1 MGRFTKSSRQY
12 VRQGRGSSQGVSALA
27 SMAGGVGSML
37 RSLAAASTP
46 LATRHAADIRESAA
60 LEALERRQML
70 FSLTITADDID
81 PTTGIGTKSAFFEY
95 ALPYLI
101 TDFEPGTAGRTI
113 TTEPFD
119 DEAAGAVQSGGALF
133 EGSNMRVLH
142 NINPAGDVAIQPGG
156 DQAVNRWLR
165 VVPKRNA
172 DFFAF
177 EFFRTP
183 VEGEP
188 LQRRRVVRFEADFF
202 PDLND
207 NTGLD
212 TNNTRLELVANNQ
225 VLQTF
230 TGATLRALFTNLTA
244 GNAQFPGG
252 VLNPALGIGNLE
264 VAQADGQAFDTVRFV
279 TTGTIPGNPAMRIDN
294 VSYET
299 PAGNFAGL
307 WDGRLAGA
315 QATISG
321 PVGASVTFLDL
332 YGRDM
337 IAGRGLGTPQGADV
351 PIIDQ
356 DDNGIPDPDIGNDGI
371 GRIIFNG
378 TDSRTAFTLWGGTWT
393 PTDTPDGT
401 EDFFDGFFA
410 FNLDDSIAGLYD
422 DWEGAGLGFTFRA
435 EGDTLEVTGLP
446 PGPGNVIVGS
456 PWVRNLAPNQYNP
469 GRLPQ
474 GVTAPIT
481 DGFNRANQGIF
492 VEGGRSIGGIYVN
505 GIVMGSS
512 RFTGFVDRIYTG
524 YLLGSITVEGDLGSL
539 IVGTDA
545 GQWVQDPDFEG
556 DPDINVDPVNKTG
569 SQLVVGRSVGE
580 IAIAGRSLVD
590 ITVVGD
596 LNNPSTR
603 PARDTF
609 NYYERE
615 FVFGTPTDAELLA
628 NIRTL
633 VANTNYILRDPQ
645 GLFRPGAQPVPFGSE
660 AWFRNDGIL
669 SSEWIGSAATGVRIR
684 GELGGRDVINGEDS
698 VDVFGFAADGTQEI
712 FIQGTNSLT
721 TRSPYFRIVDAD
733 GRTVAAPEEP
743 LVDDGRFAVT
753 TLRFRPQAPGVYYLA
768 VTDPDG
774 NDDGVGTNG
783 YTIVVTGMAST
794 TLGALRTGAGTGFT
808 DVSTG
813 EGNALVVLSGSVG
826 SIRVGTGINDGEGDQ
841 ADPTETFNTTQTA
854 NDSMSFQGGTFTIP
868 GTLFN
873 ITAGSDI
880 GAPPG
885 TGNGGVIQFSIGG
898 NLGSIITGLSTVSGQ
913 GVGQGD
919 FNQINLNVGGSIGT
933 IDIRGGIGMDQDED
947 DPRAPQAPDT
957 VNITTGVAGGRGD
970 IGFFRVGFHVAGD
983 VLNIR
988 TSPGSTI
995 GAFLTSQDAYGDT
1008 DPRSGFYEGQDGV
1021 NIFSGFG
1028 SDVRFVDLIRFDNN
1042 SSVDVLRPILGD
1054 QNLEFVDDSGT
1065 FFRISV
1071 EGAPPDVEV
1080 GTVRSLRIDGSLG
1093 VAVGQIT
1100 VDLSGGR
1107 ILRIEA
1113 RSQSGGGGN
1122 QQQPGVVGIGRIV
1135 LTGSDAGSQIQI
1147 TGNAEIDV
1155 WQIQAAG
1162 VLDLIENR
1170 TINGDIVAIDV
1181 GGLNRLDILGDL
1193 GRTQVPTWG
1202 PKLIGPFAGIGQGGG
1217 GGGGTN
1223 APLTID
1229 GSLFDDDFNGE
1240 LYRPLRDDN
1249 FDTGNAYLDDIGSP
1263 FDPYING
1270 LVVRGGSVQE
1280 VRVAGATGDV
1290 ILLGDDSILV
1300 LGTFNSDNV
1309 TGPGRFDGIVGN
1321 IYAADIG
1328 RIEIG
1333 QGIAAPDNTTPL
1345 TSTSIVAQD
1354 DIFEIVSRDQGNV
1367 IVRSMITAGN
1377 INALDPFVDGTDGIT
1392 QINLNN
1398 ADIQDSYI
1406 GATNLDRYW
1415 VSFLYGEDNISTGD
1429 IQTIELRGGRFFRNQ
1444 INGRDLDTLRMNNV
1458 VFDASRIAMTGDVQ
1472 NLQFAGARNSTLS
1485 GERDELR
1492 ENTIT
1497 IARDL
1502 ERFNS
1507 SGNVDDL
1514 TLDVVGRVRQNITAP
1529 NISRSVIKVSNEL
1542 RGINVTGDI
1551 RGSNIAVGSLPTLN
1565 TGGDLTTTNVRVS
1578 GLLQSVAVG
1587 GRIFNA
1593 FIEASGADSA
1603 IGTITSAGSIIADI
1617 SAVGSVGTIRST
1629 TGDVLGSL
1637 RAGNSLRPSNV
1648 STISAARDIALEADI
1663 YGDVQSLQAG
1673 RHIGRQ
1679 GETGVFLARG
1689 NINSVSAPNG
1699 QLYYD
1704 VRAGGTI
1711 STVTVGGSVNRQ
1723 GRALAGEGSIVS
1735 FGALG
1740 TVTINGDFGGDI
1752 ISYSGGIGTITVNN
1766 GSLLP
1771 GNTIAAYSGSI
1782 ANLTINSGSLFANV
1796 HADINITSL
1805 RVVADAA
1812 GIFGDIGI
1820 NPDLSPAVPADANR
1834 NQLPP
1839 GVFPDRPIQ
1848 GPTISAGNEIV
1859 SVVTTNGSVF
1869 ETTFFAGRVIRSI
1882 SIAGSVRNDFQTVN
1896 TTGNV
1901 FAAGD
1906 TIDSITITGD
1916 LLDAA
1921 FVAGITSFGADGR
1934 FGGTQANADLYKSG
1948 AINRVVASGFVAR
1961 TFFAAGVTP
1970 HSADTWDLRT
1980 NLPGRDGI
1988 LDNDA
1993 IFDNGNDR
2001 SIFGLSSISTLTLG
2015 NVAPGSVRALSD
2027 GLSSSVANDNRLIR
2041 GGANLPNT
2049 NPQVDNGVGTPG
2061 TQFTGSRT
2069 FNNVRGAN
2077 VTINVTGPGT
2087 AFFNTANSTLTLR
2100 GSTTGTN
2107 VTVTSSTGTLDNFDL
2122 VTNSNAS
2129 VGNITLNGNLTGDS
2143 DLIIDGLAGNITYGR
2158 MDGDGTIAI
2167 GADATSLTF
2176 GSFAAG
2182 FVQGRGVQN
2191 VRINGNFGADNAA
2204 TQGEAIISFLSAGT
2218 FTITGASRGVISVD
2232 RDIQTIAV
2240 TGISE
2245 RSVFRS
2251 GGTINSLTTP
2261 QLRQS
2266 FVSAAT
2272 RIGTVSITGDS
2283 FDSSIMAG
2291 LDLGIDAAFSPVASG
2306 PFADAVSNASI
2317 GTVTI
2322 GGNFRESDIVAGF
2335 GRGADGFFG
2344 TSDDTAAAGRATIG
2358 QITIGGNQVGSNRF
2372 SESYRI
2378 ASTGTL
2384 GQVRIGG
2391 LPFSGVSGNF
2401 AVVSENLAPLALA
2414 VSELRTQVDSRV
2426 VSTLAIFNQPV
2437 DFSSVSSAL
2446 SVSEVRGTGEITIRL
2461 IERVDYTLS
2470 YEASSNTVRI
2480 TFNTAVTSQNLP
2492 QVPGRPGPGVYR
2504 IEFNGD
2510 LIRPKLINVSLDG
2523 NGDGIGQS
2531 EDDYSEDTIVGD
2543 AGDKLVAE
2551 TVFTGTNNS
2560 TRLDFYAPINLDL
2573 ILDANGAAD
2582 GLPDI
2587 NQTSTLRGF
2596 IGDHPDNDTNFF
2608 RFGGDADVYTLTLQA
2623 GQILRL
2629 GALQGSALRAVR
2641 GLFDANF
2648 NPIAAIGQNAAA
2660 VSLPIA
2666 DAINN
2671 SVQTFPSD
2679 FLVRQTG
2686 TYIITVGNTTNVNV
2700 PGGITNPIAGP
2711 GTIGDYS
2718 FSIEVFDDGD
2728 SGFSSTTPSGNGT
2741 NIVNAPPQQDF
2752 AGQDG
2757 VLGTADDRAEIVIGT
2772 YTFTRNATTNV
2783 VTATNANG
2791 ITSTRDANGRLT
2803 SLIESAI
2810 GPTGHAGVPG
2820 DVVTSDVDVFHLNN
2834 RQTIAPGTRM
2844 RITTKLANLGADLG
2858 SANPDSLSDFRGSVQ
2873 FGIFDTSTSVSSDD
2887 ATLVFSPTDFNKRS
2901 IAPNTVIAD
2910 NGTNRYGFDSNGD
2923 FFIDFVTPE
2932 RIDQPGTAGTFAVY
2946 IQGAFNTD
2954 YAIEVVTEGTG
2965 TLARQQQLFLIE
2977 AGGGLVEWLRAGN
2990 VPVELEGFNARTLG
3004 FSGNINGVPVTDY
3017 VLNAVVSNLN
3027 SIFQNAGASGGGFDV
3042 RFATSSSEP
3051 GFEGGTFSTV
3061 YLTSTGDPIA
3071 PIFSPFSGFNFDFLS
3086 QNFVNTN
3093 PYGFSERSDPFNTD
3107 RTDEAVVFVPAMS
3120 LQGFTPSPADA
3131 DEFAQAITGAIA
3143 RRAGELMGLRITGGN
3158 GAAAANFDPFAA
3170 DVVDNRPGNGRNYSI
3185 AQNPRVLSDSF
3196 DTVARTDFFLG
3207 RQNAFSLLDKVLGR
3221 I

>member
-1 MGRFTKSSRQY
+1 MGRFSKSSRQY

-27 SMAGGVGSML
+27 SMAGGVGSMVMAS
-37 RSLAAASTP
+37 RSAAEAPLAA
-46 LATRHAADIRESAA
+46 RHSSAIREAA
-60 LEALERRQML
+60 VLEALERRQML

-101 TDFEPGTAGRTI
+101 TDFEPGTAAATI
-113 TTEPFD
+113 TTESFL
-119 DEAAGAVQSGGALF
+119 DEVAGAVGSGGALF
-133 EGSNMRVLH
+133 QESNLRLVH
-142 NINPAGDVAIQPGG
+142 NITPPNDVAIQPGG

-165 VVPKRNA
+165 VVPKRA
-172 DFFAF
+172 GDFIGF
-177 EFFRTP
+177 EFFREP
-183 VEGEP
+183 QEGQP
-188 LQRRRVVRFEADFF
+188 LQRQRVTRFAADIAA
-202 PDLND
+202 DVIND
-207 NTGLD
+207 NTGLSVA
-212 TNNTRLELVANNQ
+212 NTRLELVANAQ
-225 VLQTF
+225 VIATF
-230 TGATLRALFTNLTA
+230 EGGALAALFDV
-244 GNAQFPGG
+244 NAPGT
-252 VLNPALGIGNLE
+252 NPALGIGAFA
-264 VAQADGQAFDTVRFV
+264 VQSPTGDAFDTIRFV
-279 TTGTIPGNPAMRIDN
+279 TTGTVPGNPAFIFDA
-294 VSYET
+294 VSYT
-299 PAGNFAGL
+299 VPPGNFAGL

-315 QATISG
+315 QATLSG

-337 IAGRGLGTPQGADV
+337 IAFRGLGVPQGAEL

-356 DDNGIPDPDIGNDGI
+356 DDNGIPDLNIGNDGI
-371 GRIIFNG
+371 GRIIFSG
-378 TDSRTAFTLWGGTWT
+378 TDSRTAFTLWGGDWEA
-393 PTDTPDGT
+393 TDTPDGT
-401 EDFFDGFFA
+401 EDFFDGNFA

-422 DWEGAGLGFTFRA
+422 DWEGVGLGFTFRA

-456 PWVRNLAPNQYNP
+456 PWVRSRAPGQYNP
-469 GRLPQ
+469 GGLPQ
-474 GVTAPIT
+474 GVTAPVT
-481 DGFNRANQGIF
+481 DGFNRADQGIF

-539 IVGTDA
+539 VVGTDA

-556 DPDINVDPVNKTG
+556 DPDIRVDPVNKTG

-596 LNNPSTR
+596 LNNPTTR

-615 FVFGTPTDAELLA
+615 FVFGNATTVELLS

-633 VANTNYILRDPQ
+633 LANTNYILRDPQ
-645 GLFRPGAQPVPFGSE
+645 GLFRPAAQPVPFGSE
-660 AWFRNDGIL
+660 AWFRNDAIL
-669 SSEWIGSAATGVRIR
+669 SSEWIGSVATGTRIR
-684 GELGGRDVINGEDS
+684 GELGGRDITNGEDT
-698 VDVFGFAADGTQEI
+698 VDVYGFATDGTQEI
-712 FIQGTNSLT
+712 FIEGTNSLA

-733 GRTVAAPEEP
+733 GRTVAAPDEP
-743 LVDDGRFAVT
+743 LVSDGRFATT

-774 NDDGVGTNG
+774 NDTGVGNNG
-783 YTIVVTGMAST
+783 YTLVVTGMAST
-794 TLGALRTGAGTGFT
+794 TLGAFRTGGGTGFT
-808 DVSTG
+808 DVTTG

-826 SIRVGTGINDGEGDQ
+826 SIRVGTGVSDGSGAE
-841 ADPTETFNTTQTA
+841 ADPTATYNTTQDA

-880 GAPPG
+880 GPAPG
-885 TGNGGVIQFSIGG
+885 TGNGGVIQFAIGG
-898 NLGSIITGLSTVSGQ
+898 NLGSVVTGLSPVSGQ

-919 FNQINLNVGGSIGT
+919 FNQINLSVGGSIGT
-933 IDIRGGIGMDQDED
+933 IDVRGGIGMDQDED

-957 VNITTGVAGGRGD
+957 VNITTGVSGGRGD

-983 VLNIR
+983 VMNIR

-1008 DPRSGFYEGQDGV
+1008 DPRSGFYEGLDGV

-1100 VDLSGGR
+1100 IDLSGAR

-1113 RSQSGGGGN
+1113 VNQSGGGGS
-1122 QQQPGVVGIGRIV
+1122 QRQPGVIGIGRIV
-1135 LTGSDAGSQIQI
+1135 VTGSDAGSQIQI
-1147 TGNAEIDV
+1147 SGNAEIDV

-1162 VLDLIENR
+1162 ILDRIENR
-1170 TINGDIVAIDV
+1170 TTNGDIVAIDV
-1181 GGLNRLDILGDL
+1181 GGLNNLDILGDL

-1202 PKLIGPFAGIGQGGG
+1202 PRLLGPFAGIGQGAGPGG
-1217 GGGGTN
+1217 PGTN
-1223 APLTID
+1223 APFTLD
-1229 GSLFDDDFNGE
+1229 DSLLDDDFNGE
-1240 LYRPLRDDN
+1240 LFRPLTDDN

-1270 LVVRGGSVQE
+1270 LVVRAGSVQE
-1280 VRVAGATGDV
+1280 VRVAGSTGDV

-1300 LGTFNSDNV
+1300 LGSFNSDNL
-1309 TGPGRFDGIVGN
+1309 TGIGRFDGIVGN
-1321 IYAADIG
+1321 IYANDIG
-1328 RIEIG
+1328 RIELG
-1333 QGIAAPDNTTPL
+1333 QGIAAPDNETPL

-1354 DIFEIVSRDQGNV
+1354 DIFEIVSRDQTTV
-1367 IVRSMITAGN
+1367 TIRSMITAGN
-1377 INALDPFVDGTDGIT
+1377 LVPLDPFVDGTDGIT
-1392 QINLNN
+1392 QINLVN
-1398 ADIQDSYI
+1398 ANIQDSYI
-1406 GATNLDRYW
+1406 GATNLDRFW

-1429 IQTIELRGGRFFRNQ
+1429 IQTIEIRGGTFFRNR
-1444 INGRDLDTLRMNNV
+1444 IAGRDLDTLRMNNAI
-1458 VFDASRIAMTGDVQ
+1458 FDASQIAMTGDVQ
-1472 NLQFAGARNSTLS
+1472 NLQLAGARNSTLS

-1492 ENTIT
+1492 LNTIT

-1502 ERFNS
+1502 ERLNS
-1507 SGNVDDL
+1507 SGNIDDL

-1551 RGSNIAVGSLPTLN
+1551 RGSNIAVGSLPTLT
-1565 TGGDLTTTNVRVS
+1565 TGGDLATTNVRVS
-1578 GLLQSVAVG
+1578 GLLQTLTAN
-1587 GRIFNA
+1587 GRIVNA

-1603 IGTITSAGSIIADI
+1603 IGTITSVGSLVADI
-1617 SAVGSVGTIRST
+1617 SAVGAVGTIRST
-1629 TGDVLGSL
+1629 TGDVTGSL

-1663 YGDVQSLQAG
+1663 YGDVQSLVAG

-1679 GETGVFLARG
+1679 GDTGVFLARG
-1689 NINSVSAPNG
+1689 SINSVSAPNG

-1711 STVTVGGSVNRQ
+1711 STVTVGGAVNRQ

-1771 GNTIAAYSGSI
+1771 GNTIAAYAGSI
-1782 ANLTINSGSLFANV
+1782 ASLTINSGSLFANV

-1820 NPDLSPAVPADANR
+1820 NPELSPAVPADANR

-1839 GVFPDRPIQ
+1839 GVFPDRAIQ
-1848 GPTISAGNEIV
+1848 GPKISAGNEIV
-1859 SVVTTNGSVF
+1859 ALVVTNGSAF
-1869 ETTFFAGRVIRSI
+1869 ESTFYAGRVIRSI
-1882 SIAGSVRNDFQTVN
+1882 SITGSVRNDFQTVN

-1948 AINRVVASGFVAR
+1948 AINRVVANGFVGR
-1961 TFFAAGVTP
+1961 TFFAAGVNP
-1970 HSADTWDLRT
+1970 NSADTWDLRT
-1980 NLPGRDGI
+1980 NRAGQDGI
-1988 LDNDA
+1988 LDNDD

-2001 SIFGLSSISTLTLG
+2001 SVFGLSSISTLTLG
-2015 NVAPGSVRALSD
+2015 NVGPGSVRALSD
-2027 GLSSSVANDNRLIR
+2027 SLSASVAGDNRLIR
-2041 GGANLPNT
+2041 GGTNLPNT
-2049 NPQVDNGVGTPG
+2049 NPQVDNGTGTPG

-2122 VTNSNAS
+2122 VTNNNAS

-2143 DLIIDGLAGNITYGR
+2143 DLIVDGLAGNITYGR

-2167 GADATSLTF
+2167 GADATSFTF

-2182 FVQGRGVQN
+2182 FLQGRGVQN
-2191 VRINGNFGADNAA
+2191 VRINGNYGADNPA
-2204 TQGEAIISFLSAGT
+2204 TQGEAIISFLSAGSIN
-2218 FTITGASRGVISVD
+2218 ITGASRGVISVD

-2240 TGISE
+2240 TGIIE
-2245 RSVFRS
+2245 RSTFRS
-2251 GGTINSLTTP
+2251 GTSINAVTGA

-2266 FVSAAT
+2266 FISAAT
-2272 RIGTVSITGDS
+2272 RIGTVTITGDS

-2291 LDLGIDAAFSPVASG
+2291 LDLGIDAAFSTTASG
-2306 PFADAVSNASI
+2306 PFADTVSNASI
-2317 GTVTI
+2317 NTVTI

-2344 TSDDTAAAGRATIG
+2344 TSDDTAAAGRSSIG
-2358 QITIGGNQVGSNRF
+2358 QITIAGTQVGSNRF
-2372 SESYRI
+2372 SETYRI
-2378 ASTGTL
+2378 ATTGTL

-2426 VSTLAIFNQPV
+2426 VSTLAVFNQPV

-2470 YEASSNTVRI
+2470 YEAASNTVRI

-2523 NGDGIGQS
+2523 NGDGIGQP
-2531 EDDYSEDTIVGD
+2531 EDNYSEDTIVGD

-2551 TVFTGTNNS
+2551 TVFTGPGNT

-2608 RFGGDADVYTLTLQA
+2608 RFGGDADVYTITLQA

-2648 NPIAAIGQNAAA
+2648 NEIVAIGQNAAA
-2660 VSLPIA
+2660 ISLPIA
-2666 DAINN
+2666 DAINA

-2679 FLVRQTG
+2679 FLIRQTG
-2686 TYIITVGNTTNVNV
+2686 TYILTVGNTTNVDV

-2711 GTIGDYS
+2711 GTVGDYA
-2718 FSIEVFDDGD
+2718 FSVEVFDDGD
-2728 SGFSSTTPSGNGT
+2728 SGFSSTTPSGDGT
-2741 NIVNAPPQQDF
+2741 AIVNAPPQQDF
-2752 AGQDG
+2752 AGNDG
-2757 VLGTADDRAEIVIGT
+2757 VLGTADDRTEIVLGRF
-2772 YTFTRNATTNV
+2772 TFVRNPTTNV
-2783 VTATNANG
+2783 VTGTSDDG
-2791 ITSTRDANGRLT
+2791 ITSVRDANGRLT
-2803 SLIESAI
+2803 TLIESAI

-2820 DVVTSDVDVFHLNN
+2820 DIVTSDVDVFHLNN

-2844 RITTKLANLGADLG
+2844 RITTKLADLGADLG
-2858 SANPDSLSDFRGSVQ
+2858 SANPDTLSDFRGSVQ
-2873 FGIFDTSTSVSSDD
+2873 FGIFDTSASVSSDD
-2887 ATLVFSPTDFNKRS
+2887 ATLVFSPTDFNKRN
-2901 IAPNTVIAD
+2901 IAANTTIAS
-2910 NGTNRYGFDSNGD
+2910 NGTNSYGFDSNGD

-2932 RIDQPGTAGTFAVY
+2932 RIDQPGNAGTFAVY

-2954 YAIEVVTEGTG
+2954 YAIEVVTDGTG

-2977 AGGGLVEWLRAGN
+2977 AGGGIVDWLRAGN

-3004 FSGNINGVPVTDY
+3004 FSGSINGLPVTDY
-3017 VLNAVVSNLN
+3017 VLNAVITNLN

-3051 GFEGGTFSTV
+3051 GFEGGTFSTI

-3131 DEFAQAITGAIA
+3131 DEFAQAISGAIA
-3143 RRAGELMGLRITGGN
+3143 RRAGELMGLRITTNN

-3170 DVVDNRPGNGRNYSI
+3170 DVVDNRPGAGRNYSI
-3185 AQNPRVLSDSF
+3185 PQATRVLSDSF

>member
-37 RSLAAASTP
+37 RSLAASATP
-46 LATRHAADIRESAA
+46 LATRHASDIRETAA
-60 LEALERRQML
+60 LDALERRQML

-101 TDFEPGTAGRTI
+101 TDFQPGTAAPTI
-113 TTEPFD
+113 TTEAFQ
-119 DEAAGAVQSGGALF
+119 DEVGGAVQSGGALF
-133 EGSNMRVLH
+133 QGSNMRVLH

-156 DQAVNRWLR
+156 DQATDRWLR

-183 VEGEP
+183 VVDEP
-188 LQRRRVVRFEADFF
+188 LERRRVTRFEADFF

-225 VLQTF
+225 VLQSF
-230 TGATLRALFTNLTA
+230 TGAALRALFTGLTA
-244 GNAQFPGG
+244 GNAQFPVG
-252 VLNPALGIGNLE
+252 VLNPALGLGNLD
-264 VAQADGQAFDTVRFV
+264 VRQAQGQAFDTVRFV

-299 PAGNFAGL
+299 PPGNFAGL

-337 IAGRGLGTPQGADV
+337 IAFRGLGQPQGSDV
-351 PIIDQ
+351 PIIDA

-371 GRIIFNG
+371 GRIIFSG
-378 TDSRTAFTLWGGTWT
+378 TDARTAFTLWGGNWT
-393 PTDTPDGT
+393 ATDAPDGT
-401 EDFFDGFFA
+401 EDFFDGNFA
-410 FNLDDSIAGLYD
+410 FNLDDSIGGSYD
-422 DWEGAGLGFTFRA
+422 DWESAGLGFTFRA
-435 EGDTLEVTGLP
+435 TGDTLEVTGLP

-456 PWVRNLAPNQYNP
+456 PWLRSLAPGQYNP

-474 GVTAPIT
+474 GVFAPVT
-481 DGFNRANQGIF
+481 DGFNRSDQGIF
-492 VEGGRSIGGIYVN
+492 VEGGRSIGGVYVN

-512 RFTGFVDRIYTG
+512 RFSGFVDRIYTG

-569 SQLVVGRSVGE
+569 GQLVIGRSVGE
-580 IAIAGRSLVD
+580 IAIAGRSLMD

-609 NYYERE
+609 NYFERE
-615 FVFGTPTDAELLA
+615 FVFGNPTDVELLA
-628 NIRTL
+628 NIRQL
-633 VANTNYILRDPQ
+633 VANTNYILRDPRA
-645 GLFRPGAQPVPFGSE
+645 LFRPAAQPVPFGSD

-669 SSEWIGSAATGVRIR
+669 SAEWIGSVASGTRIR
-684 GELGGRDVINGEDS
+684 GELGGRDITNAEDT
-698 VDVFGFAADGTQEI
+698 VDVFAFAADGTQEI
-712 FIQGTNSLT
+712 FIEGTNSLT
-721 TRSPYFRIVDAD
+721 TRSPYYRIVDAD
-733 GRTVAAPEEP
+733 GRTVAAPDEP
-743 LVDDGRFAVT
+743 LVSDGRFATT

-774 NDDGVGTNG
+774 NDDGAGNNG

-794 TLGALRTGAGTGFT
+794 TLGALRTGGGTGFT
-808 DVSTG
+808 DIGTG
-813 EGNALVVLSGSVG
+813 EGNALVVLSGNVG
-826 SIRVGTGINDGEGDQ
+826 SIRVGTGINDGAGAE
-841 ADPTETFNTTQTA
+841 ADPTETFNTVQDA
-854 NDSMSFQGGTFTIP
+854 NDAMSFQGGTFTIP

-885 TGNGGVIQFSIGG
+885 TGLGGNIQFSIGG
-898 NLGSIITGLSTVSGQ
+898 NLGSIITGLSTALGQ
-913 GVGQGD
+913 GVNQGD
-919 FNQINLNVGGSIGT
+919 FNQINLSVGGSIGS

-947 DPRAPQAPDT
+947 DPRASQAPDT
-957 VNITTGVAGGRGD
+957 VNITTGAQGGRGD

-983 VLNIR
+983 VMNIR

-995 GAFLTSQDAYGDT
+995 GAFLTSQDVYGDT
-1008 DPRSGFYEGQDGV
+1008 DPRSGIYEGRDGI

-1042 SSVDVLRPILGD
+1042 ASIDVLQPILGD

-1065 FFRISV
+1065 RFRISV
-1071 EGAPPDVEV
+1071 EGAPPDVQI

-1100 VDLSGGR
+1100 VDLSGAR

-1113 RSQSGGGGN
+1113 MNQGGGG
-1122 QQQPGVVGIGRIV
+1122 QQPPGIIGIGRIIV
-1135 LTGSDAGSQIQI
+1135 TGSDAGSQIQI

-1170 TINGDIVAIDV
+1170 TLNGDIVAIDV
-1181 GGLNRLDILGDL
+1181 GGLNRLDIRGDL

-1202 PKLIGPFAGIGQGGG
+1202 PRLIGPFAGIGQGAGG
-1217 GGGGTN
+1217 GGAGIN
-1223 APLTID
+1223 APFELDDT
-1229 GSLFDDDFNGE
+1229 LLDDDFNGT
-1240 LYRPLRDDN
+1240 LYRPLTDDN
-1249 FDTGNAYLDDIGSP
+1249 FDAGNAYLDDIGSP

-1270 LVVRGGSVQE
+1270 LVVRAGSVQE
-1280 VRVAGATGDV
+1280 VRVGGATGDV

-1300 LGTFNSDNV
+1300 LGSFNSDNV
-1309 TGPGRFDGIVGN
+1309 TGIGRFDGIVGN
-1321 IYAADIG
+1321 IYANNIG
-1328 RIEIG
+1328 RIELG
-1333 QGIAAPDNTTPL
+1333 QGIAAPDNKNPL
-1345 TSTSIVAQD
+1345 TSTSIVAQN
-1354 DIFEIVSRDQGNV
+1354 DIFEIVSRNQSPV
-1367 IVRSMITAGN
+1367 TIRSMITAGN
-1377 INALDPFVDGTDGIT
+1377 RTPLDPFVDATDGIT
-1392 QINLNN
+1392 QFNLTN

-1406 GATNLDRYW
+1406 GATNLDRFW
-1415 VSFLYGEDNISTGD
+1415 VSFLYGDDNISTGD
-1429 IQTIELRGGRFFRNQ
+1429 IQTIDIRGGRFFRNQ
-1444 INGRDLDTLRMNNV
+1444 IAGRDLDTLRLTNV
-1458 VFDASRIAMTGDVQ
+1458 IYDASDTSLTGSVQ
-1472 NLQFAGARNSTLS
+1472 NLQLAGVRNSTLS

-1492 ENTIT
+1492 TNTIT

-1502 ERFNS
+1502 ERLNS
-1507 SGNVDDL
+1507 SGNIDEL

-1542 RGINVTGDI
+1542 SGINVTGDI
-1551 RGSNIAVGSLPTLN
+1551 RGSNIAVGSLSTLT
-1565 TGGDLTTTNVRVS
+1565 TGGDLATTNVRVS
-1578 GLLQSVAVG
+1578 GLLQSVSVA
-1587 GRIFNA
+1587 GRIFNS

-1603 IGTITSAGSIIADI
+1603 IGTITSAGSISADI
-1617 SAVGSVGTIRST
+1617 AAVGSVGSITST
-1629 TGDVLGSL
+1629 TGDVTGSL
-1637 RAGNSLRPSNV
+1637 RAGNTLRPSNV

-1663 YGDVQSLQAG
+1663 YGNVQSLVAG

-1679 GETGVFLARG
+1679 GDTGVFLARG
-1689 NINSVSAPNG
+1689 NIASVSAPNG

-1711 STVTVGGSVNRQ
+1711 NSVTVGGSVNRQ

-1735 FGALG
+1735 FGSLG
-1740 TVTINGDFGGDI
+1740 SVTINGDFGGDI
-1752 ISYSGGIGTITVNN
+1752 ISYSGGIASITVNN

-1771 GNTIAAYSGSI
+1771 GNTIAAYAGSI
-1782 ANLTINSGSLFANV
+1782 ANLTINNGSLFANV

-1812 GIFGDIGI
+1812 GTFGDIGI
-1820 NPDLSPAVPADANR
+1820 NPDLSPAVPVDANR

-1839 GVFPDRPIQ
+1839 GVFPDRAIQ

-1859 SVVTTNGSVF
+1859 AVVVTNGSAF
-1869 ETTFFAGRVIRSI
+1869 ESTFYAGRVIRSI
-1882 SIAGSVRNDFQTVN
+1882 VITGSVRNDFQTVN

-1906 TIDSITITGD
+1906 TIESITITGD

-1934 FGGTQANADLYKSG
+1934 FGGTQANADIYKTG
-1948 AINRVVASGFVAR
+1948 AINRVVANGFVAR

-1970 HSADTWDLRT
+1970 HTSDTWDLRT
-1980 NLPGRDGI
+1980 NAPGQDGI

-2041 GGANLPNT
+2041 GGSNLPNT
-2049 NPQVDNGVGTPG
+2049 NPQVDNGAGTPG

-2077 VTINVTGPGT
+2077 VTIDVTGPGT

-2100 GSTTGTN
+2100 GTTSGTN
-2107 VTVTSSTGTLDNFDL
+2107 ITATSSTGTLDNFDI
-2122 VTNSNAS
+2122 VTGSNGS
-2129 VGNITLNGNLTGDS
+2129 VGNVTLNGNLTGDS
-2143 DLIIDGLAGNITYGR
+2143 DLIIDGTAGNITYGR

-2176 GSFAAG
+2176 GSFAGG
-2182 FVQGRGVQN
+2182 FVQGRGVQT
-2191 VRINGNFGADNAA
+2191 VRINGNYGNDNPGI
-2204 TQGEAIISFLSAGT
+2204 QGEARLSFLSAGT
-2218 FTITGASRGVISVD
+2218 ITVTGASRGTLSVD
-2232 RDIQTIAV
+2232 RDIQTVAI

-2251 GGTINSLTTP
+2251 GGTINSFTAS

-2266 FVSAAT
+2266 FISAAT
-2272 RIGTVSITGDS
+2272 RIGTVAIAGDS

-2291 LDLGIDAAFSPVASG
+2291 LDLGIDAAFSNTASG
-2306 PFADAVSNASI
+2306 PFADTVTNASI
-2317 GTVTI
+2317 NSVTI
-2322 GGNFRESDIVAGF
+2322 GGNFRESDIVAGL

-2358 QITIGGNQVGSNRF
+2358 QVTIGGSQVGSNRF

-2391 LPFSGVSGNF
+2391 LPFNGTIGNF
-2401 AVVSENLAPLALA
+2401 AVVTENLAPLALA

-2426 VSTLAIFNQPV
+2426 VSTLAVFNQPV
-2437 DFSSVSSAL
+2437 DFSSVSRAL

-2510 LIRPKLINVSLDG
+2510 LIRPRLINVSLDG
-2523 NGDGIGQS
+2523 NGDGIGQV
-2531 EDDYSEDTIVGD
+2531 EDNYSQDTIVGD

-2560 TRLDFYAPINLDL
+2560 TRLDFYAPTNLDL

-2587 NQTSTLRGF
+2587 NLATTLRGF

-2608 RFGGDADVYTLTLQA
+2608 RFGGDVDVYTVTLQA

-2641 GLFDANF
+2641 SLFDANL
-2648 NPIAAIGQNAAA
+2648 NPVVAVGQNAGA

-2666 DAINN
+2666 DAINA

-2679 FLVRQTG
+2679 FLIRQTG
-2686 TYIITVGNTTNVNV
+2686 TYIITVGVSTNVNV

-2711 GTIGDYS
+2711 GTIGDYA

-2728 SGFSSTTPSGNGT
+2728 SGFSSTTPSGDGT
-2741 NIVNAPPQQDF
+2741 NVINAPPQQDF

-2757 VLGTADDRAEIVIGT
+2757 VLGTADDRSEIVLGT
-2772 YTFTRNATTNV
+2772 FTFTRNNATNV
-2783 VTATNANG
+2783 VTGSNPDG
-2791 ITSTRDANGRLT
+2791 ITSVRGANGRLT

-2810 GPTGHAGVPG
+2810 GPAGHTGVPG
-2820 DVVTSDVDVFHLNN
+2820 DIVASDVDVFHLNN
-2834 RQTIAPGTRM
+2834 RQTIAPGTRL
-2844 RITTKLANLGADLG
+2844 RITTKLTDLGADLG
-2858 SANPDSLSDFRGSVQ
+2858 SANPDTLSDFRGSVQ
-2873 FGIFDTSTSVSSDD
+2873 FGIFDTSASVTADD
-2887 ATLVFSPTDFNKRS
+2887 AILVFSPTDFNKRNT
-2901 IAPNTVIAD
+2901 APNTVIAD

-2923 FFIDFVTPE
+2923 FFIEFVAPD
-2932 RIDQPGTAGTFAVY
+2932 RIGQPGVAATFALY

-2954 YAIEVVTEGTG
+2954 YAIEVVTDGTG

-2977 AGGGLVEWLRAGN
+2977 AGGGIVDWLRAGN
-2990 VPVELEGFNARTLG
+2990 IPVEIEGFNARTLG
-3004 FSGNINGVPVTDY
+3004 FSGAISGLPVTDY
-3017 VLNAVVSNLN
+3017 ILQSVVSSLN
-3027 SIFQNAGASGGGFDV
+3027 SIFQNAGVSGGGFDV

-3051 GFEGGTFSTV
+3051 GFEGGTFSTI

-3086 QNFVNTN
+3086 QNFLNTN

-3107 RTDEAVVFVPAMS
+3107 RTDEAVVFVPAMA

-3131 DEFAQAITGAIA
+3131 DQFSQAITGAIA
-3143 RRAGELMGLRITGGN
+3143 RRAGELMGLRISGVN
-3158 GAAAANFDPFAA
+3158 GAAATNFDPFAA
-3170 DVVDNRPGNGRNYSI
+3170 DVVDNRPGSGRNYSI
-3185 AQNPRVLSDSF
+3185 PQNARVLSDSF
-3196 DTVARTDFFLG
+3196 DTVSRTDFFLG